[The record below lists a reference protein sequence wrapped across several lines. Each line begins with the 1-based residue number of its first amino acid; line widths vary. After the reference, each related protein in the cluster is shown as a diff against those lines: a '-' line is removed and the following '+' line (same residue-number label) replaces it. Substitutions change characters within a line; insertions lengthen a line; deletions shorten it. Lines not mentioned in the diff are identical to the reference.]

1 MRHCFWVIM
10 ILSLT
15 HKSNVVIAS
24 LSKNINTVPKNIM
37 AFHHRA
43 SNLLYVPHF
52 SSSRLQFHSMR
63 CGNTHRSLIEYRDSS
78 HNSLIRN
85 DDIKVNAAAATEN
98 KITST
103 RDEKYQ
109 QMMTATPLSLAP
121 MMEVTDRHFRHLVRL
136 MSTNTLLYSEMVTGN
151 AIAHERRDA
160 KNRQSDNISLNYKGK
175 QPVPKSNIL
184 LRQSEQD
191 VSEFGYDMTYLRRFL
206 GQGQIDPLDDACVL
220 QLGGCCT
227 EMMSEAC
234 TAVMELT
241 SRGYCDY
248 TAINLNCGCPSPK
261 VAGKGCF
268 GAALM
273 DDATL
278 VKNVVKSM
286 SEGCNNALPIT
297 VKCRIGTDTG
307 FQYSK
312 QNYYEQS
319 DEEEYSKL
327 CQFIETVASSDVV
340 TDFQI
345 HARIAVLSK
354 KFSPAD
360 NRKVPELKYHYIR
373 KLVEDYPELS
383 FSLNGGIDSLMSV
396 KRELHECKGLKGVMV
411 GRAFA
416 ANPWTFAMADHVL
429 NNDNSPIQLVSNK
442 PKNRLELL
450 KAYCQHADME
460 EEIWGAIK
468 VRRFIV
474 KAISTLFTGEH
485 NSKFYKIALND
496 IAGLPKKLSLEG
508 KSMEG
513 QPPLSESIMN
523 AALEH
528 LSEEVLLMSPE
539 ESLNN
544 LIFEEERQNNA
555 RNSILIA
562 G

>member
-1 MRHCFWVIM
+1 
-10 ILSLT
+10 
-15 HKSNVVIAS
+15 
-24 LSKNINTVPKNIM
+24 
-37 AFHHRA
+37 
-43 SNLLYVPHF
+43 
-52 SSSRLQFHSMR
+52 
-63 CGNTHRSLIEYRDSS
+63 
-78 HNSLIRN
+78 
-85 DDIKVNAAAATEN
+85 
-98 KITST
+98 
-103 RDEKYQ
+103 
-109 QMMTATPLSLAP
+109 
-121 MMEVTDRHFRHLVRL
+121 
-136 MSTNTLLYSEMVTGN
+136 
-151 AIAHERRDA
+151 
-160 KNRQSDNISLNYKGK
+160 
-175 QPVPKSNIL
+175 
-184 LRQSEQD
+184 
-191 VSEFGYDMTYLRRFL
+191 
-206 GQGQIDPLDDACVL
+206 
-220 QLGGCCT
+220 
-227 EMMSEAC
+227 
-234 TAVMELT
+234 
-241 SRGYCDY
+241 
-248 TAINLNCGCPSPK
+248 
-261 VAGKGCF
+261 
-268 GAALM
+268 
-273 DDATL
+273 
-278 VKNVVKSM
+278 
-286 SEGCNNALPIT
+286 
-297 VKCRIGTDTG
+297 
-307 FQYSK
+307 
-312 QNYYEQS
+312 
-319 DEEEYSKL
+319 
-327 CQFIETVASSDVV
+327 
-340 TDFQI
+340 
-345 HARIAVLSK
+345 
-354 KFSPAD
+354 
-360 NRKVPELKYHYIR
+360 
-373 KLVEDYPELS
+373 
-383 FSLNGGIDSLMSV
+383 LNGGIDSLMSV